1 MFDVRCWVSLPNNE
15 PRTSNIESRTS
26 KTKDFMKKLIIY
38 LSTFGLLG
46 LTGCDDYL
54 DTIPDN
60 RTDLNTPE
68 KISELLVRAYPTA
81 NYSAFCE
88 LMSDNVS
95 DNFPGSPPSQI
106 YGKPYLWEDVL
117 QLDQDSPQNYWAAC
131 YASIAVANQAL
142 ESIRLLRGD
151 AKLNPQKG
159 EALVARAYAHFM
171 LVNLFSKFYDATTAA
186 SDPGIPYV
194 TEVEKVVIKQYDRK
208 TVAFVYDMIEKD
220 LLEGLPLLSDQ
231 IYKVPAYHFTTN
243 AANAFASR
251 FYLYKKNYDKVIE
264 YANKVAGT
272 GGFALNMRNWNTNY
286 SQKSF
291 TEISFIYSQVSEK
304 SNLLLCETGSFWGR
318 FWAGQKYGLSGRGDG
333 LGRSL
338 FFGPNPSGGNW
349 AYSVFGNDRGFY
361 LPKYNEYF
369 VRVTANANIGNGYN
383 MVPLF
388 QTEEVLFNRA
398 EAYVYKGDGAGALA
412 DLNTFLSLRVANYNP
427 ATHNLT
433 IAKNNAFYGT
443 SNSSGALLQTILDLR
458 RREFIHEGMR
468 WFDVLRYKIPVTHNV
483 LLPDGRNG
491 TPITLSATDNRRVL
505 QIPQEATL
513 SGVPQNPR

>member
-1 MFDVRCWVSLPNNE
+1 
-15 PRTSNIESRTS
+15 
-26 KTKDFMKKLIIY
+26 MKKLIIF

-46 LTGCDDYL
+46 LTGCDKYL

-60 RTDLNTPE
+60 RTEINTPE
-68 KISELLVRAYPTA
+68 KISELLVHAYPTA

-88 LMSDNVS
+88 LMSDNTS
-95 DNFPGSPPSQI
+95 DNYIGSAPSPI

-117 QLDQDSPQNYWAAC
+117 QLDQDSPQLYWSSC
-131 YASIAVANQAL
+131 YASIAAANQAL
-142 ESIRLLRGD
+142 ESIKQLGGG

-159 EALVARAYAHFM
+159 EALVARAYCHFM
-171 LVNLFSKFYDATTAA
+171 LVNLFSKFYDAASATT
-186 SDPGIPYV
+186 DLGIPYV

-220 LLEGLPLLSDQ
+220 LLEGLPLLSNQ
-231 IYKVPAYHFTTN
+231 VYKVPAYHFTVN

-272 GGFALNMRNWNTNY
+272 GGFASNMRNWNTNY
-286 SQKSF
+286 STKSF
-291 TEISFIYSQVSEK
+291 TEISFIYSQASEK

-318 FWAGQKYGLSGRGDG
+318 FWAGQKYGLSSA
-333 LGRSL
+333 LGQSL
-338 FFGPNPSGGNW
+338 YFGSIPSGGSW
-349 AYSVFGNDRGFY
+349 AYSLFGSDRGVY

-398 EAYVYKGDGAGALA
+398 EAYVYKGDGTGALA
-412 DLNTFLSLRVANYNP
+412 DLNTFLSLRISGYNA

-443 SNSSGALLQTILDLR
+443 TNSAGALLQTILDFR
-458 RREFIHEGMR
+458 RREFMHEGMR
-468 WFDVLRYKIPVTHNV
+468 WFDILRYKIPVTHNV
-483 LLPDGRNG
+483 LGNDGKSS
-491 TPITLSATDNRRVL
+491 TITLSATDNRRVL
-505 QIPQEATL
+505 QIPQEVSL
-513 SGVPQNPR
+513 SGIPQNPR

>member
-1 MFDVRCWVSLPNNE
+1 
-15 PRTSNIESRTS
+15 
-26 KTKDFMKKLIIY
+26 MKKLIIY
-38 LSTFGLLG
+38 LSTFSLLS
-46 LTGCDDYL
+46 LAGCDKYL

-60 RTDLNTPE
+60 RTEINTPE
-68 KISELLVRAYPTA
+68 KISELLVHAYPTA

-95 DNFPGSPPSQI
+95 DLTTSTTVPSPI
-106 YGKPYLWEDVL
+106 YGKPYFWEDVL
-117 QLDQDSPQNYWAAC
+117 QLDTDSPQLYWSAC
-131 YASIAVANQAL
+131 YASIAAANQAL
-142 ESIRLLRGD
+142 ESIKLLGGG
-151 AKLNPQKG
+151 ANLNPQKG
-159 EALVARAYAHFM
+159 EALVARAYSHFM
-171 LVNLFSKFYDATTAA
+171 LVNLYSKFYDAASATT
-186 SDPGIPYV
+186 DPGIPYV

-231 IYKVPAYHFTTN
+231 VYKVPAYHFTTN

-304 SNLLLCETGSFWGR
+304 SNLLLCETGSYWGR
-318 FWAGQKYGLSGRGDG
+318 YWRGTKYGLGSD
-333 LGRSL
+333 LGQSL
-338 FFGPNPSGGNW
+338 YVGANPSGGSL
-349 AYSVFGNDRGFY
+349 AYSVFTSNQLNRF

-369 VRVTANANIGNGYN
+369 VTVSTNANIGNGYN
-383 MVPLF
+383 MIPLF

-398 EAYVYKGDGAGALA
+398 EAYVYKGDGTGALA
-412 DLNTFLSLRVANYNP
+412 DLNTFLSLRISGYNP

-443 SNSSGALLQTILDLR
+443 TNSGGALLQTILDFR
-458 RREFIHEGMR
+458 RREFMHEGMR

-483 LLPDGRNG
+483 LGNDGKS
-491 TPITLSATDNRRVL
+491 TTVTLSATDNRRVL
-505 QIPQEATL
+505 QIPQEASL
-513 SGVPQNPR
+513 SGVTANPR

>member
-1 MFDVRCWVSLPNNE
+1 
-15 PRTSNIESRTS
+15 
-26 KTKDFMKKLIIY
+26 MKKLIIY
-38 LSTFGLLG
+38 LTTFGLLG

-95 DNFPGSPPSQI
+95 DNFPGSPPSLI

-142 ESIRLLRGD
+142 ESIRLLRGGPTF
-151 AKLNPQKG
+151 NPQRG

-171 LVNLFSKFYDATTAA
+171 LVNLFAKFYDATTAA
-186 SDPGIPYV
+186 NDPGIPYV

-231 IYKVPAYHFTTN
+231 VYKVPAYHFTTN

-272 GGFALNMRNWNTNY
+272 GGFALNMRNWIGNY
-286 SQKSF
+286 RPKSF
-291 TEISFIYSQVSEK
+291 TEVSFIYSQASEK

-318 FWAGQKYGLSGRGDG
+318 FYARQKYGLSGRGNG
-333 LGRSL
+333 LGRTL
-338 FFGPNPSGGNW
+338 FLGRNPSGGDW
-349 AYSVFGNDRGFY
+349 AYSLFGNDQGTY

-398 EAYVYKGDGAGALA
+398 EALVYKGDGAGALA
-412 DLNTFLSLRVANYNP
+412 DLNTFLSLRVGTTQADRSIVYNP
-427 ATHNLT
+427 AVHTLT

-443 SNSSGALLQTILDLR
+443 TNSAGALLQTILDFR
-458 RREFIHEGMR
+458 RCEFMHEGMR
-468 WFDVLRYKIPVTHNV
+468 WFDILRYKLPVTHNI
-483 LLPDGRNG
+483 LSDDGITNRS
-491 TPITLSATDNRRVL
+491 TITLSPTDNRRVL
-505 QIPQEATL
+505 QIPQEASL